1 MGLERVVA
9 VINGKGG
16 VGKTSLVANLAGE
29 FAASGGMRVLVVDLD
44 VSRNLVLDFG
54 LVGHEEDDQGR
65 GVFQA
70 IVGGGPLG
78 VVPEI
83 RDNIDWIPGGAALNW
98 VSHAKLSQ
106 EQDLVPGGVDARWRE
121 LLTQAAQGYDMVL
134 LDCPPGNRQLQEMA
148 LAAAKW
154 LLVPSKSDAAS
165 WEGLTTLGPLVR
177 NAREGIN
184 PDIEW
189 LGVVLFAH
197 QSKATRVRRAMSEQL
212 EGSTIPFLQNAIRAS
227 ESVAQECRSS
237 GLLVREVVAAAPTQR
252 EVFAALRARRH
263 DPQALIPKAASTIS
277 TSLAEDYRA
286 LAEEIADKIIEA
298 EGITQ

>member
-1 MGLERVVA
+1 
-9 VINGKGG
+9 
-16 VGKTSLVANLAGE
+16 
-29 FAASGGMRVLVVDLD
+29 
-44 VSRNLVLDFG
+44 
-54 LVGHEEDDQGR
+54 
-65 GVFQA
+65 
-70 IVGGGPLG
+70 
-78 VVPEI
+78 
-83 RDNIDWIPGGAALNW
+83 
-98 VSHAKLSQ
+98 
-106 EQDLVPGGVDARWRE
+106 
-121 LLTQAAQGYDMVL
+121 MVL

-237 GLLVREVVAAAPTQR
+237 GLLVREVVAAAPTQG

-286 LAEEIADKIIEA
+286 LAEEIADKIGEA
-298 EGITQ
+298 EGITE